1 MKAKYIGDPRN
12 PGEAKQ
18 LPDEYEM
25 YGVVFPRGK
34 AVDVPAHLEA
44 KFEGNSHFET
54 SGTAAAETK

>member
-18 LPDEYEM
+18 LPDEYVM
-25 YGVVFPRGK
+25 YGLTFERGK
-34 AVDVPAHLEA
+34 FTDIPEELQA

-54 SGTAAAETK
+54 RGDAAPAK

>member
-25 YGVVFPRGK
+25 YGIVFERG
-34 AVDVPAHLEA
+34 
-44 KFEGNSHFET
+44 
-54 SGTAAAETK
+54 

>member
-12 PGEAKQ
+12 PGEQKQ

-25 YGVVFPRGK
+25 YGVVFERGK
-34 AVDVPAHLEA
+34 FADVPAHLEG

-54 SGTAAAETK
+54 RPDAPAK